1 MVHFRNKTQLKASF
15 ETFIFNP
22 LFKYPNICLP
32 IHLSYCPLLSDLSN
46 AVSKALRSKSW
57 LALDSCWSCP
67 VTKRCLFSCMQ
78 RCELYGE
85 CFFFLFCK
93 SSHLFGNP
101 LSNIAQSTP
110 FTARFIPLWASVTFT
125 KASHFTCPT
134 HTPYPDKAPRCGA
147 FLSCFSSRNYG
158 HFECCCHLS
167 ATFMQHKIRRA
178 LPSCSAVS
186 NNSPSNKKS
195 KATLNCVSFIDPR
208 PPTIIGSSV
217 LQRAA
222 PNSSSWEFIF
232 SSPSTHT
239 GVARP
244 GSICF
249 IALRHTADP
258 GPGVLFLN

>member
-1 MVHFRNKTQLKASF
+1 M
-15 ETFIFNP
+15 
-22 LFKYPNICLP
+22 
-32 IHLSYCPLLSDLSN
+32 
-46 AVSKALRSKSW
+46 
-57 LALDSCWSCP
+57 
-67 VTKRCLFSCMQ
+67 
-78 RCELYGE
+78 
-85 CFFFLFCK
+85 FFFVLQV
-93 SSHLFGNP
+93 NP
-101 LSNIAQSTP
+101 FIRQSIVEYCTEHSIYSPLYPLVSQCYIYKGIP
-110 FTARFIPLWASVTFT
+110 FYLP
-125 KASHFTCPT
+125 HT
-134 HTPYPDKAPRCGA
+134 HTPYLDKAHQCGA

-232 SSPSTHT
+232 SSPSAHT

>member
-1 MVHFRNKTQLKASF
+1 MGNV
-15 ETFIFNP
+15 
-22 LFKYPNICLP
+22 
-32 IHLSYCPLLSDLSN
+32 
-46 AVSKALRSKSW
+46 
-57 LALDSCWSCP
+57 
-67 VTKRCLFSCMQ
+67 
-78 RCELYGE
+78 
-85 CFFFLFCK
+85 FFFCSASQAIYSAIHCRILHIAL
-93 SSHLFGNP
+93 HLQPALSPCEPVLHLQRHPILPAP
-101 LSNIAQSTP
+101 L
-110 FTARFIPLWASVTFT
+110 
-125 KASHFTCPT
+125 H